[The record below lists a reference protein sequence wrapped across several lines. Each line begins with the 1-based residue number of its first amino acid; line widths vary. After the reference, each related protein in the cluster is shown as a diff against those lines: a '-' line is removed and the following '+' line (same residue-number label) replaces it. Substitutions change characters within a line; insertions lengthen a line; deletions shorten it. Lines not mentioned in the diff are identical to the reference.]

1 MSTTSATGGGGTGTG
16 RYLVLLQEDAAAAG
30 LRTMARVAGL
40 RAASTA
46 DVSSFRTAD
55 ALSGADGLLFHDLGV
70 AVVTAAQD
78 QADALLR
85 TIADRGP
92 IARIEPERMVRAY
105 SAPPVEPGESG
116 EDTTEG
122 RGPSLAEASLTWGL
136 RALGAQDGSATGAG
150 IRVAVLDTGFTVDHP
165 DFADRD
171 VEARSFVDGE
181 DVADGHGHGTHCIG
195 TACGPRTPDEGPG
208 YGVAPGAEIYAGK
221 VLSNAGTGTDGDILS
236 GIAWAVNSGCAV
248 VSLSL
253 GSPTQP
259 GEPHSET
266 FETVARRAMRR
277 NTLIV
282 AAAGNESDRAG
293 GVVAPVSHPANCPSV
308 LAVGAVDASMA
319 VANFSCGTV
328 DPNGAVDVVGPG
340 VNIHSSWTM
349 PERYNSISGTSMA
362 TPHVAGVA
370 ALIAEKHGAR
380 AWELWARLGQS
391 AQRLPLPST
400 DVGAGLIQA
409 P

>member
-1 MSTTSATGGGGTGTG
+1 MSTTSATGSGDTGTG
-16 RYLVLLQEDAAAAG
+16 RYLVLLQEDSAAAG

-70 AVVTAAQD
+70 AVVTAAHD

-85 TIADRGP
+85 AIADRGP
-92 IARIEPERMVRAY
+92 IARIEPERTVHAY
-105 SAPPVEPGESG
+105 TAPPGESD
-116 EDTTEG
+116 EDTVQG
-122 RGPSLAEASLTWGL
+122 RGPTLAEASLTWGL
-136 RALGAQDGSATGAG
+136 RALGIGDDTATGAG
-150 IRVAVLDTGFTVDHP
+150 IRVAVLDTGFAVDHP

-181 DVADGHGHGTHCIG
+181 DVDDGHGHGTHCIG
-195 TACGPRTPDEGPG
+195 TACGPRAPEEGPG

-221 VLSNAGTGTDGDILS
+221 VLSNAGSGTDGDILS
-236 GIAWAVNSGCAV
+236 GIAWAVNNGCAV

-253 GSPTQP
+253 GAPTQA

-266 FETVARRAMRR
+266 FETVARRAMQR

-282 AAAGNESDRAG
+282 AAAGNDSDRAG
-293 GVVAPVSHPANCPSV
+293 GTIAPISHPANCPSV

-319 VANFSCGTV
+319 VANFSSGTV

-340 VNIHSSWTM
+340 VNVHSSWTM

-400 DVGAGLIQA
+400 DVGAGLVQA